1 MQMYSERELAFMKI
15 KTAVCD
21 DEAEMAEELAE
32 KLSGFFAANNMG
44 ADIVKFS
51 SGISLLENVGESPD
65 YDVIFLDIKMKAPD
79 GMDTA
84 RELRRRNYG
93 GFLIFV
99 TVLEELVFDAFEVSA
114 YDYLVKPLDSGRFE
128 KTMNRLKK
136 SLAENTVQVR
146 KNGETSLVKSEEI
159 VCCEVIDRKLYIHL
173 SNGGTVDFYGKIEE
187 LESRLDSRFFKCH
200 RSFLINFAHLKK
212 FCGSCAVMGDGT
224 EVPVSRLR
232 RAAFEEAFEKF
243 MREWKL

>member
-1 MQMYSERELAFMKI
+1 MKV

-21 DEAEMAEELAE
+21 DEAEMADELAE
-32 KLSGFFAANNMG
+32 KLSGFFSANN
-44 ADIVKFS
+44 IESRITKFS
-51 SGISLLENVGESPD
+51 SGISLLESVGDCSD
-65 YDVIFLDIKMKAPD
+65 FDVIFLDIKMKAPD
-79 GMDTA
+79 GMETA

-114 YDYLVKPLDSGRFE
+114 YAYLVKPIENGRFE
-128 KTMNRLKK
+128 NTMNRLKK
-136 SLAENTVQVR
+136 SLAENAVAIR
-146 KNGETSLVKSEEI
+146 KNGETSLVRFDEI
-159 VCCEVIDRKLYIHL
+159 VCCEVIGRKLYIRL
-173 SNGGTVDFYGKIEE
+173 SSGETVDFYGRLEE
-187 LESRLDSRFFKCH
+187 LESCLDSRFFKCH

-212 FCGSCAVMGDGT
+212 FCGSSAVMADGT

-243 MREWKL
+243 MLEWKL

>member
-1 MQMYSERELAFMKI
+1 MIKI

-32 KLSGFFAANNMG
+32 KLSDFFSAN
-44 ADIVKFS
+44 DIESRITKFS
-51 SGISLLENVGESPD
+51 SGTSLLESIGDCSD
-65 YDVIFLDIKMKAPD
+65 FDVIFLDIKMKSPD
-79 GMDTA
+79 GMETA

-114 YDYLVKPLDSGRFE
+114 YAYLVKPIENGRFE
-128 KTMNRLKK
+128 KTMKRLKK
-136 SLAENTVQVR
+136 SLAENTVVIR
-146 KNGETSLVKSEEI
+146 KNGETSLVRFDEI

-173 SNGGTVDFYGKIEE
+173 SSGETVDFYGKLEE
-187 LESRLDSRFFKCH
+187 LEIRLDSRFFKCH
-200 RSFLINFAHLKK
+200 RSFLINFTHLKK
-212 FCGSCAVMGDGT
+212 FCGSSAVMADGT

>member
-1 MQMYSERELAFMKI
+1 MTTI

-21 DEAEMAEELAE
+21 DETEMADELAE
-32 KLSGFFAANNMG
+32 RLSGFFTENNIA

-51 SGISLLENVGESPD
+51 SGTSLLENAGERPD
-65 YDVIFLDIKMKAPD
+65 FDLIFLDIKMKAPD

-99 TVLEELVFDAFEVSA
+99 TVLEELVFEAFEVSA
-114 YDYLVKPLDSGRFE
+114 YDYLVKPLDGGRFE

-136 SLAENTVQVR
+136 SLAGNTVQVR
-146 KNGETSLVKSEEI
+146 KNGETSLVKQDEI
-159 VCCEVIDRKLYIHL
+159 VCCEVIDRKLYIRL
-173 SNGGTVDFYGKIEE
+173 SSGGTVDFYGRLEE

-200 RSFLINFAHLKK
+200 RSFLINLAHLKK
-212 FCGSCAVMGDGT
+212 FRGSYAVMSDGT

>member
-1 MQMYSERELAFMKI
+1 MKI

-21 DEAEMAEELAE
+21 DETEMAEELSE
-32 KLSGFFAANNMG
+32 KLTGFFSANN
-44 ADIVKFS
+44 IECQITKFS
-51 SGISLLENVGESPD
+51 SGTSLLENIGERPD
-65 YDVIFLDIKMKAPD
+65 FDVIFLDIKMKAPD
-79 GMDTA
+79 GMETA

-99 TVLEELVFDAFEVSA
+99 TVLEESVFDAFEVSA
-114 YDYLVKPLDSGRFE
+114 YAYLIKPIEDGRFE
-128 KTMNRLKK
+128 KTMDRLKK
-136 SLAENTVQVR
+136 SLSEDTVVIR
-146 KNGETSLVKSEEI
+146 RNGETSLVRSDEI
-159 VCCEVIDRKLYIHL
+159 VCCEVIDRKLYIRL
-173 SNGGTVDFYGKIEE
+173 SNGETVDFYGRLEE

-200 RSFLINFAHLKK
+200 RSFLINFSHLKK
-212 FCGSCAVMGDGT
+212 FRGSSAVMEGGT

>member
-1 MQMYSERELAFMKI
+1 MQI

-32 KLSGFFAANNMG
+32 KLSGFFSANNIG
-44 ADIVKFS
+44 TTIVKFS
-51 SGISLLENVGESPD
+51 SGTSLIESLENYSD
-65 YDVIFLDIKMKAPD
+65 FDVIFLDIKMKAPD
-79 GMDTA
+79 GMETA

-114 YDYLVKPLDSGRFE
+114 YDYIVKPIENVRFE
-128 KTMNRLKK
+128 RTMNRLKK
-136 SLAENTVQVR
+136 SLAESTVAVR
-146 KNGETSLVKSEEI
+146 KNGETRLVKLDDI
-159 VCCEVIDRKLYIHL
+159 VCCEVIDRKLYMRL
-173 SNGGTVDFYGKIEE
+173 SSGETVDFYGRLEE

-200 RSFLINFAHLKK
+200 RSFLINFMHLKK
-212 FCGSCAVMGDGT
+212 FCGSSTVMDGGL

-232 RAAFEEAFEKF
+232 RTAFEEAFEKF
-243 MREWKL
+243 MKEWKL